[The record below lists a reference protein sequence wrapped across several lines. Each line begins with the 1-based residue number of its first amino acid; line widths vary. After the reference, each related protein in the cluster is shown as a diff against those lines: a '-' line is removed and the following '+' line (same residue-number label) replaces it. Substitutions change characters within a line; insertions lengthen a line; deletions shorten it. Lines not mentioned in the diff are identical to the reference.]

1 MAEWGGEGAH
11 QPAAGY
17 PQCDLSSKTNNN
29 EYQATMNDMKT
40 TTDDFEKLTA
50 ELGEFSRVSNELAKM
65 DAEFQATMQELIAE
79 CFTKDFSGLQ
89 AELAAAE

>member
-1 MAEWGGEGAH
+1 
-11 QPAAGY
+11 
-17 PQCDLSSKTNNN
+17 
-29 EYQATMNDMKT
+29 MNDMKT